1 MRTITEYYADQL
13 GPGGRRVA
21 TQTAK
26 QLAEPRPEDLSGV
39 DLPAYRELD
48 RRWQDWAAVVDGC
61 RLVAVGVLDRVA
73 GQGPP

>member
-1 MRTITEYYADQL
+1 MPISSVRA
-13 GPGGRRVA
+13 GGASRL

-39 DLPAYRELD
+39 DLAVYRELD

-61 RLVAVGVLDRVA
+61 RRVTVGVLDRVA
-73 GQGPP
+73 GRGPP